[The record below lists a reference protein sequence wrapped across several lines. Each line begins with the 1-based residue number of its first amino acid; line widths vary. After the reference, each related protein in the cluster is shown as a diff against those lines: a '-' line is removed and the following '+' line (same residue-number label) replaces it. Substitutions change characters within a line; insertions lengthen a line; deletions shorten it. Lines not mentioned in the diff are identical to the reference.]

1 MMPFAGGLEATA
13 NGMLLFSV
21 AAACVYF
28 FVLEAP
34 VSLRR
39 SVVKTV
45 PVALLAALALMK
57 GGPLLLTAALA
68 LSALGDAFLSR
79 QGDKAFLGGLAS
91 FLAAHVLYIVLFAH
105 TGGGLGVLLSSPR
118 LIIGIVIVIFASVML
133 AVLWPRVETALRLP
147 IAVYVVAILAMG
159 LTALTLAD
167 WRIIVGAVLFIAS
180 DALLATEKFLL
191 APASSQRFWMLHTV
205 WAFYYVAQALIA
217 LAFLTAA

>member
-28 FVLEAP
+28 FLLDAP

-45 PVALLAALALMK
+45 PVLLLAVLALMQ
-57 GGPLLLTAALA
+57 GGPLLLVGALA

-79 QGDKAFLGGLAS
+79 HGDKAFLGGLAS
-91 FLAAHVLYIVLFAH
+91 FLAAHVLYVVLFAH
-105 TGGGLGVLLSSPR
+105 AGGGLDVFLSSPR
-118 LIIGIVIVIFASVML
+118 LLIGIAIAIFAVVML
-133 AVLWPRVETALRLP
+133 AVLWPRVEPGLRLP
-147 IAVYVVAILAMG
+147 IAVYVMAILAMG
-159 LTALTLAD
+159 LAALTLPD
-167 WRIIVGAVLFIAS
+167 KRIIVGAVLFIAS
-180 DALLATEKFLL
+180 DGLLATERFLL
-191 APASSQRFWMLHTV
+191 DPDTRQRFWMLHAV

-217 LAFLTAA
+217 LGFLTAA

>member
-28 FVLEAP
+28 FLLDAP

-45 PVALLAALALMK
+45 PVLLLAALALMH
-57 GGPLLLTAALA
+57 GGPLLLVGALGF
-68 LSALGDAFLSR
+68 SALGDAFLSR

-91 FLAAHVLYIVLFAH
+91 FLAAHVLYVVLFAH
-105 TGGGLGVLLSSPR
+105 AGGGLDVLLSSPR
-118 LIIGIVIVIFASVML
+118 LLIGIAIAIFAVVML
-133 AVLWPRVETALRLP
+133 AVLWPRVEAGLRMP

-159 LTALTLAD
+159 LAALTLPD
-167 WRIIVGAVLFIAS
+167 RRIIVGAVLFIAS
-180 DALLATEKFLL
+180 DALLATERFLL
-191 APASSQRFWMLHTV
+191 APGSSQRFWMLHAV

-217 LAFLTAA
+217 LGFLTAV